1 MCSISSPLSMK
12 QLNYHAY
19 AAELVGTFLLAFM
32 VHMGVGGS
40 LPVATPVIAGLTLGL
55 IVYMFG
61 AISGAHV
68 NPAVTLGLASIGK
81 ISPKDAAAYIVM
93 QFIGGFL
100 ALLAGNVL
108 LGGQLSVV
116 ADNTTLVA
124 VAELIGAAILVLG
137 VSSVVHGKV
146 TQSASGLTIGIALT
160 VGVLAASAGSNG
172 VVNPAVAL
180 GIGSLSAAYVL
191 GPIVGG
197 VLAAWGYRALVR

>member
-1 MCSISSPLSMK
+1 MYPISSLLSMDNF
-12 QLNYHAY
+12 NYRAY

-32 VHMGVGGS
+32 VYMGVGGS
-40 LPVATPVIAGLTLGL
+40 LPVPTPVIAGLTLGL
-55 IVYMFG
+55 VVYMFG
-61 AISGAHV
+61 SISGAHV
-68 NPAVTLGLASIGK
+68 NPAVTVALASIGK
-81 ISPKDAAAYIVM
+81 ITPKDAAIYVVM

-100 ALLAGNVL
+100 AFLAGNAF
-108 LGGQLSVV
+108 LGGLTVV
-116 ADNTTLVA
+116 AGNTTLIA

-146 TQSASGLTIGIALT
+146 TQSASGLTIGTALSL
-160 VGVLAASAGSNG
+160 GVLAASAGSNG
-172 VVNPAVAL
+172 VLNPAVAT

>member
-1 MCSISSPLSMK
+1 MK

-68 NPAVTLGLASIGK
+68 NPAVTLSLASIGK
-81 ISPKDAAAYIVM
+81 ISPKDAAVYIVM

-100 ALLAGNVL
+100 ALLAGNAL
-108 LGGQLSVV
+108 LGGGLTV
-116 ADNTTLVA
+116 AAGNTTLVA

-146 TQSASGLTIGIALT
+146 TQSASGLTIGTALT

-180 GIGSLSAAYVL
+180 GIGSLSVSYVL

-197 VLAAWGYRALVR
+197 IIAAWGYRALVSR